1 MPGRK
6 WQRRF
11 VAWRVRTVVADGEV
25 AHASDFE
32 PGERLGIARRV
43 GRGSAI
49 EVADAG
55 EDGIDSA
62 RFGTDEVGVAC
73 LGMPMLVVSER
84 GM

>member
-1 MPGRK
+1 MTRGKRKRGLVGR
-6 WQRRF
+6 
-11 VAWRVRTVVADGEV
+11 RVLAIVSDCKISD
-25 AHASDFE
+25 ASDFE

-49 EVADAG
+49 EVTDAG

-62 RFGTDEVGVAC
+62 RFGTDEIGVAR